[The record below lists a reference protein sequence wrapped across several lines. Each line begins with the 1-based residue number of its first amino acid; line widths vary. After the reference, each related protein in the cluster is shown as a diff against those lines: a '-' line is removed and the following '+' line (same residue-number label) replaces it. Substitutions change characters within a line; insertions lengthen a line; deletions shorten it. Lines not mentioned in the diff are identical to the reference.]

1 MSRKAGGH
9 RTTSSLQSL
18 MLGYASER
26 LMQSIQLPS
35 CLQSMTF
42 GREVNQNLEG
52 TQLLNCL
59 HSLMF
64 GYAVNRSLEGI
75 QLPSSLQSLMF
86 GESSN
91 LSLACAELPSSLH
104 VTLVAISTREVP
116 FVAANAAICPRN
128 TELSRSTCLRCGSV
142 HRRIFPHPMALCMSS
157 WCNVLVHTVCC
168 FSDGPI
174 CIWGFI

>member
-1 MSRKAGGH
+1 
-9 RTTSSLQSL
+9 

-59 HSLMF
+59 NSLMF

-75 QLPSSLQSLMF
+75 HPAAQQPAESDVWRIVQS
-86 GESSN
+86 
-91 LSLACAELPSSLH
+91 ELG
-104 VTLVAISTREVP
+104 V
-116 FVAANAAICPRN
+116 
-128 TELSRSTCLRCGSV
+128 
-142 HRRIFPHPMALCMSS
+142 RRITQQFACDFGRYFNQGSALC
-157 WCNVLVHTVCC
+157 
-168 FSDGPI
+168 G
-174 CIWGFI
+174 G